1 MLQMNKDLPALV
13 FEKRWLKERNS
24 PSHSANK
31 CPFKHHR
38 CLVKKTGRMSCTM
51 WITFSS
57 KLQQSE
63 ERNYWKPPSN
73 ALFSHQLGAHGRI
86 IGRLGGGSVC
96 NNLLS
101 NVCVSL
107 PCCMNN
113 SEGSHLLNT
122 CVLKSGFFFL
132 SRTMTRS

>member
-1 MLQMNKDLPALV
+1 
-13 FEKRWLKERNS
+13 
-24 PSHSANK
+24 
-31 CPFKHHR
+31 
-38 CLVKKTGRMSCTM
+38 MSCTT

-107 PCCMNN
+107 PCCINN

-122 CVLKSGFFFL
+122 CVLKSVFFSFQNYDSIIKSVL
-132 SRTMTRS
+132 FACMPKTTL